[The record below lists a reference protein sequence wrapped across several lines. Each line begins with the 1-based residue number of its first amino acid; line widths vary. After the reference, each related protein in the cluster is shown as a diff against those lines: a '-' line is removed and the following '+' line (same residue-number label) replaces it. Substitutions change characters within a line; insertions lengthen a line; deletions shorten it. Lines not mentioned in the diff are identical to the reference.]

1 MVFIKKKAPSNQPR
15 KATNPHP
22 PHTHTQTHPP
32 PPHTHTQTHS
42 YGLFLNSFFEAHA
55 SYTRPTLHRLIL
67 NTYFYEGHVKS
78 KCVLIVILW
87 WTIGIWDNWFRYLK
101 IISEVVLL
109 FVWRAGHTG
118 VVCTVKLAKMTAWP
132 ANFMSMLVSG
142 FLFVYSW
149 LWLIYEFY
157 TCVIM
162 LNKVEKELMLRY
174 VSYLIPV

>member
-22 PHTHTQTHPP
+22 PTHTRKLIHMDRSL
-32 PPHTHTQTHS
+32 THS
-42 YGLFLNSFFEAHA
+42 LRPMLPIRGPRSIGWFLTH
-55 SYTRPTLHRLIL
+55 
-67 NTYFYEGHVKS
+67 FYEGHVKS

-118 VVCTVKLAKMTAWP
+118 VVCTVKLAKTTAWP

-174 VSYLIPV
+174 VSCLIPV